1 MAEPEQYVLP
11 IVGRDLMSVTQA
23 AAFLER
29 SADRVRQY
37 ADSGAL
43 KHMRFGPKRERY
55 FAPIDVANFKRL
67 MEANQLLRMG
77 STWRVPVAARRS

>member
-1 MAEPEQYVLP
+1 MQDDQLVLP
-11 IVGRDLMSVTQA
+11 CVGRDLMSVSQA

-55 FAPIDVANFKRL
+55 FSPGDLANFKRA
-67 MEANQLLRMG
+67 MDANQLLRMG
-77 STWRVPVAARRS
+77 ATWRVPIAARR